1 MPVAAPVRPEPRAR
15 LGAVTTSRFDID
27 PYLNDPTHWATSMA
41 HHADLMIPCLDAVG
55 AKSILEVG
63 AYAGDLTRLLAD
75 WAAQAGARVMAIDP
89 SPQPG
94 LVQLAADREQVELV
108 RRTSFDALP
117 EVEPADVVVIDGDH
131 NYFTVTRELELIEAR
146 AAGRDLPLLL
156 FHDVA
161 WPHARRDDYFAPE
174 DIPAEYRHPIAGDKG
189 GLFPGDP
196 GLRKDGVPYP
206 KSAAHEGGPRNG
218 VLTAVEDFV
227 ESRDDL
233 RLAVVPA
240 FFGFGVLWPRSAPWA
255 DEVEEIVGPY
265 DRHPLLERLEANRVH
280 HLATVWESQTR
291 EGRQRGVL
299 ERLLESSA
307 FAVAERLSR
316 LRVKAGVAP
325 AQSVISKDEIR
336 RVLGR

>member
-1 MPVAAPVRPEPRAR
+1 M
-15 LGAVTTSRFDID
+15 TTSRFDID

-41 HHADLMIPCLDAVG
+41 HHADLLIPCLDAVG
-55 AKSILEVG
+55 AKSIQEVG
-63 AYAGDLTRLLAD
+63 AYAGDLTRLLAE
-75 WAAQAGARVMAIDP
+75 WAAQSGARVMAIDP

-94 LVQLAADREQVELV
+94 LVKLAADRPEVELV
-108 RRTSFDALP
+108 RQTSFDALP

-131 NYFTVTRELELIEAR
+131 NWFTVTRELELIEQR
-146 AAGRDLPLLL
+146 AEGRDLPLLL
-156 FHDVA
+156 FLDVS

-189 GLFPGDP
+189 GLFPGDA

-227 ESRDDL
+227 GSRDDL

-240 FFGFGVLWPRSAPWA
+240 FFGFGVLWSRSAPWA
-255 DEVEEIVGPY
+255 DEVEEIVGPF
-265 DRHPLLERLEANRVH
+265 DRNPLLERLEANRVH
-280 HLATVWESQTR
+280 HLASVWVSQTR

-325 AQSVISKDEIR
+325 AQSVTSKDEISR
-336 RVLGR
+336 AA

>member
-1 MPVAAPVRPEPRAR
+1 
-15 LGAVTTSRFDID
+15 VTTSRFDID

-94 LVQLAADREQVELV
+94 LVQLAADRDQVELV

-174 DIPAEYRHPIAGDKG
+174 DIPAEYRHPIAGEKG

-218 VLTAVEDFV
+218 VLTAVQDFV
-227 ESRDDL
+227 GSRDDL

>member
-1 MPVAAPVRPEPRAR
+1 M
-15 LGAVTTSRFDID
+15 TTSRFDID

-94 LVQLAADREQVELV
+94 LVQLAADRDQVELV

-174 DIPAEYRHPIAGDKG
+174 DIPAEYRHPIAGEKG

-240 FFGFGVLWPRSAPWA
+240 FFGFGVLWSRSAPWA

-316 LRVKAGVAP
+316 LRVRAGVAP

>member
-1 MPVAAPVRPEPRAR
+1 M
-15 LGAVTTSRFDID
+15 TTSRFDID

-94 LVQLAADREQVELV
+94 LVQLAADRDQVELV

-117 EVEPADVVVIDGDH
+117 EVERADVVVIDGDH

-174 DIPAEYRHPIAGDKG
+174 DIPAEYRHPIAGEKG

-227 ESRDDL
+227 GSRDDL
-233 RLAVVPA
+233 RRAVVPA

-299 ERLLESSA
+299 DRLLESSA

-316 LRVKAGVAP
+316 LRVRAGVAP

>member
-1 MPVAAPVRPEPRAR
+1 M
-15 LGAVTTSRFDID
+15 TTSRFDID

-94 LVQLAADREQVELV
+94 LVQLAADRDQVELV

-117 EVEPADVVVIDGDH
+117 EVERADVVVIDGDH

-174 DIPAEYRHPIAGDKG
+174 DIPAEYRHPIAGEKG

-233 RLAVVPA
+233 RLVVVPA

-299 ERLLESSA
+299 DRLLESSA

-325 AQSVISKDEIR
+325 AHSVISKDEIR